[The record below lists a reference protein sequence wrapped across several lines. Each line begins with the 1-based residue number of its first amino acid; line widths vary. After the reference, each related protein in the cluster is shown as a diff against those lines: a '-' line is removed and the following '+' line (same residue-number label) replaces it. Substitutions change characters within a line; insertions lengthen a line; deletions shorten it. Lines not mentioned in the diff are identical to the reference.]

1 MGSVAARG
9 RRAGQSPWVERLG
22 RAGLVAQGVLYG
34 VIGILAAKVALGARE
49 ESPDKQGAL
58 REIAQQPFGKALLA
72 VLAVGFAAYALWR
85 LAQAVLDRD
94 NEGEGAKGLAKR
106 AGYLARAGW
115 YATLCGLTIA
125 KLAGASDSGGNEQQT
140 TGGVL
145 ALPLGRWIV
154 LAVGLGFL
162 GTAAFN
168 AYRAVTCKFE
178 KKLEKDEMSDVEEA
192 GAIGLGI
199 LGYLARGV
207 VFCLVG
213 AFLVKAAWE
222 YDPSEARGL
231 DGALLELARQSYGE
245 LLLGTVSVGLIAFGL
260 YCFVQARYRRI

>member
-1 MGSVAARG
+1 MTAKG
-9 RRAGQSPWVERLG
+9 RRAGQSQWVERLG

-72 VLAVGFAAYALWR
+72 VLALGFAAYALWR

-106 AGYLARAGW
+106 VGYLARAGW
-115 YATLCGLTIA
+115 YATLSGLTIA
-125 KLAGASDSGGNEQQT
+125 KIAGAGDSGGNEQQT

-162 GTAAFN
+162 GAAAFN

-178 KKLEKDEMSDVEEA
+178 KKLKKGEMNEFEEA
-192 GAIGLGI
+192 GATGLGI

-207 VFCLVG
+207 VFSLVG
-213 AFLVKAAWE
+213 AFLVEAAWE
-222 YDPSEARGL
+222 FDPKQARGL
-231 DGALLELARQSYGE
+231 DGALLELAQQPYGG
-245 LLLGTVSVGLIAFGL
+245 LLLGAVSVGLIAFAL